1 DNIVYRQLTTDF
13 SLRGTKFSLSL
24 PGKYNLYNAVSCIAL
39 LLEIGIS
46 PAAITDVL
54 REFNGIE
61 RRFDI
66 YLNDSRGFVIDDY
79 AHNPHKISSLMETV
93 RKLRGRVCYIFQPH
107 GFGPT
112 RLMKNEYIEAFI
124 KNLRNTDHLVLLPIF
139 YAGGTAGR
147 DISSYDLADGIK
159 AGGKSAEVVERRADI
174 FKTVFPEYRSYVIF
188 GARDETLAGLAKEI
202 ADAIL
207 ALK

>member
-1 DNIVYRQLTTDF
+1 
-13 SLRGTKFSLSL
+13 
-24 PGKYNLYNAVSCIAL
+24 
-39 LLEIGIS
+39 
-46 PAAITDVL
+46 
-54 REFNGIE
+54 
-61 RRFDI
+61 
-66 YLNDSRGFVIDDY
+66 
-79 AHNPHKISSLMETV
+79 METV
-93 RKLRGRVCYIFQPH
+93 KKLRERICYIFQPH

-159 AGGKSAEVVERRADI
+159 AGGKSAEVVERIADI